1 MNDYIKFID
10 SNSIKLGKI
19 AFEMKDYNLSFTN
32 YKKAI
37 KKLKQYKGNE
47 KYPLHLISLLEEKI
61 NEVKEEE
68 KQEKNENKS
77 QSALEFQNWNL
88 SKSSFV
94 KGKQCVK
101 YLYLD
106 KHKKKERTPPS
117 AKTLAL
123 FKKGHQFED
132 LFREQNF
139 ENGINVK
146 ENLGF
151 NFGYFP
157 SYTDFLLKK
166 NEKITLFE
174 ATFIESDILVM
185 CDVVDKIS
193 ENLYD
198 FYEIKSHIYMQDV
211 IWNDL
216 AIQYF
221 ICKQKFGETAINTF
235 NVVLRDENNEGNII
249 DVKNEL
255 EERIK
260 DIDSLIQKFK
270 TVLASEEPK
279 IEMGEYCLSPY
290 KCDFMEYCEQ
300 LKLNFKA

>member
-19 AFEMKDYNLSFTN
+19 AFEMKDYNLSLLN

-37 KKLKQYKGNE
+37 KKLKEYKGINN
-47 KYPLHLISLLEEKI
+47 YPLRLIDLLEEKI
-61 NEVKEEE
+61 NEIDTNQKD
-68 KQEKNENKS
+68 ENNIPS
-77 QSALEFQNWNL
+77 SLDYQNWNL

-106 KHKKKERTPPS
+106 KHKKKERTPPNK
-117 AKTLAL
+117 KTLEL
-123 FKKGHQFED
+123 FEKGHQFED
-132 LFREQNF
+132 LFRDQNF

-157 SYTDFLLKK
+157 SYTDFLFSTSDT
-166 NEKITLFE
+166 ITLFE
-174 ATFIESDILVM
+174 ATFVENDILIM
-185 CDVVDKIS
+185 CDIVDKIGD
-193 ENLYD
+193 NLYD
-198 FYEIKSHIYMQDV
+198 FYEIKSHTYMQEV

-221 ICKQKFGETAINTF
+221 ICKQKFGEKAINTF
-235 NVVLRDENNEGNII
+235 NVVLRDENNEGKII
-249 DVKNEL
+249 DAKNEL
-255 EERIK
+255 EARIGN
-260 DIDSLIQKFK
+260 INLLIQNFK

-279 IEMGEYCLSPY
+279 IEMGEQCLSPY
-290 KCDFMEYCEQ
+290 KCDFMAYCEK
-300 LKLNFKA
+300 LKINL

>member
-10 SNSIKLGKI
+10 SNSIKLAKI
-19 AFEMKDYNLSFTN
+19 AFEMKDYKFSLLN
-32 YKKAI
+32 YKKAV
-37 KKLKQYKGNE
+37 KKLKEYKGKNT
-47 KYPLHLISLLEEKI
+47 YPLHLISLLENKI
-61 NEVKEEE
+61 NEVQEEE
-68 KQEKNENKS
+68 NNKS
-77 QSALEFQNWNL
+77 SNSQKLEFQNWNL
-88 SKSSFV
+88 SKSSYV

-106 KHKKKERTPPS
+106 KHKKKERTLPNK
-117 AKTLAL
+117 KTLAL

-157 SYTDFLLKK
+157 SYTNFLLE
-166 NEKITLFE
+166 NNTKITLFE
-174 ATFIESDILVM
+174 ATFIERDILVM
-185 CDVVDKIS
+185 CDVVDKID
-193 ENLYD
+193 ENLYN

-279 IEMGEYCLSPY
+279 IEMGEHCLSPY
-290 KCDFMEYCEQ
+290 KCDFMAYCEK
-300 LKLNFKA
+300 LKLNL

>member
-1 MNDYIKFID
+1 
-10 SNSIKLGKI
+10 
-19 AFEMKDYNLSFTN
+19 MKDYKLSLLN

-37 KKLKQYKGNE
+37 KKLKEYKGIN
-47 KYPLHLISLLEEKI
+47 KYPLHLIGLLEEKI
-61 NEVKEEE
+61 TKIDTNQKD
-68 KQEKNENKS
+68 KNNV
-77 QSALEFQNWNL
+77 QSSLDYQNWNL

-106 KHKKKERTPPS
+106 KHKKKERTPPTQ
-117 AKTLAL
+117 KTLEL
-123 FKKGHQFED
+123 FEKGHQFED

-157 SYTDFLLKK
+157 SYTDFLFST
-166 NEKITLFE
+166 NTQITLFE
-174 ATFIESDILVM
+174 ATFVENDILIM
-185 CDVVDKIS
+185 CDVVDKIG

-198 FYEIKSHIYMQDV
+198 FYEIKSHTHMQEV

-221 ICKQKFGETAINTF
+221 ICKQKFGEAAINTF
-235 NVVLRDENNEGNII
+235 NVVLRDENNEGKII
-249 DVKNEL
+249 DAKNEL
-255 EERIK
+255 EGRIGN
-260 DIDSLIQKFK
+260 INSLIQKFK
-270 TVLASEEPK
+270 TILASEEPK
-279 IEMGEYCLSPY
+279 IEMGEHCLLPY
-290 KCDFMEYCEQ
+290 RCDFMEYCEKVKVN
-300 LKLNFKA
+300 L

>member
-1 MNDYIKFID
+1 
-10 SNSIKLGKI
+10 
-19 AFEMKDYNLSFTN
+19 MKDYSLSLLN

-37 KKLKQYKGNE
+37 KKLNQYKGTNN
-47 KYPLHLISLLEEKI
+47 YPLRLIGLLEEKI
-61 NEVKEEE
+61 TEIETNQKD
-68 KQEKNENKS
+68 KNNV
-77 QSALEFQNWNL
+77 QSNLEYQNWSL

-94 KGKQCVK
+94 KGKQCIK

-106 KHKKKERTPPS
+106 KHKKKERTPLTQ
-117 AKTLAL
+117 KTLEL
-123 FKKGHQFED
+123 FEKGHQFED

-157 SYTDFLLKK
+157 SYTDFLLE
-166 NEKITLFE
+166 NNDTITLFE
-174 ATFIESDILVM
+174 ATFVESDILIM
-185 CDVVDKIS
+185 CDVVDKIG

-198 FYEIKSHIYMQDV
+198 FYEIKSHTHMQEV

-221 ICKQKFGETAINTF
+221 ICKQKFGEKAIHTF
-235 NVVLRDENNEGNII
+235 NVVLRDENNEGKII
-249 DVKNEL
+249 DAKNEL
-255 EERIK
+255 EARIGN
-260 DIDSLIQKFK
+260 INSLIQNFK

-279 IEMGEYCLSPY
+279 IEIGEHCLSPY
-290 KCDFMEYCEQ
+290 KCDFMAYCEK
-300 LKLNFKA
+300 LKVQM

>member
-1 MNDYIKFID
+1 MNDYIKYID

-19 AFEMKDYNLSFTN
+19 AFEMKDYNLSLLN

-37 KKLKQYKGNE
+37 KKLKEYKGINN
-47 KYPLHLISLLEEKI
+47 YPLRLIDLLEEKI
-61 NEVKEEE
+61 NEIDTNQKD
-68 KQEKNENKS
+68 ENNIPS
-77 QSALEFQNWNL
+77 SLDYQNWNL

-106 KHKKKERTPPS
+106 KHKKKERTPPNK
-117 AKTLAL
+117 KTLEL
-123 FKKGHQFED
+123 FEKGHQFED
-132 LFREQNF
+132 LFRDQNF

-157 SYTDFLLKK
+157 SYTDFLFST
-166 NEKITLFE
+166 NDTITLFE
-174 ATFIESDILVM
+174 ATFVENDILIM
-185 CDVVDKIS
+185 CDVVDKIGD
-193 ENLYD
+193 NLYD
-198 FYEIKSHIYMQDV
+198 FYEIKSHTYMQEV

-221 ICKQKFGETAINTF
+221 ICKQKFGEKAINTF
-235 NVVLRDENNEGNII
+235 NVVLRDENNEGKII
-249 DVKNEL
+249 DAKNEL
-255 EERIK
+255 EARIGN
-260 DIDSLIQKFK
+260 INLLIQNFK

-279 IEMGEYCLSPY
+279 IEMGEQCLSPY
-290 KCDFMEYCEQ
+290 KCDFMAYCEK
-300 LKLNFKA
+300 LKINL

>member
-1 MNDYIKFID
+1 MNDYIKYID

-19 AFEMKDYNLSFTN
+19 AFEMKDYKLSLTN
-32 YKKAI
+32 YKKAV
-37 KKLKQYKGNE
+37 KKLKQYTGDN

-61 NEVKEEE
+61 KEVEEQ
-68 KQEKNENKS
+68 KKNDKTTKS
-77 QSALEFQNWNL
+77 KLEYQNWNL

-101 YLYLD
+101 YLFLD
-106 KHKKKERTPPS
+106 KHKKKERTPPNK
-117 AKTLAL
+117 KTLAL
-123 FKKGHQFED
+123 FEKGHQFED
-132 LFREQNF
+132 FFREQSF

-157 SYTDFLLKK
+157 SYTDFLFST
-166 NEKITLFE
+166 NDTITLFE
-174 ATFIESDILVM
+174 ATFVESDILIM
-185 CDVVDKIS
+185 CDVVNKIGK
-193 ENLYD
+193 NLYD
-198 FYEIKSHIYMQDV
+198 FYEIKSHIYMQEV

-249 DVKNEL
+249 NVKDEL
-255 EERIK
+255 EERIIN
-260 DIDSLIQKFK
+260 IDSLIENFK
-270 TVLASEEPK
+270 NVLASNEP
-279 IEMGEYCLSPY
+279 IVEMSEHCLSPY
-290 KCDFMEYCEQ
+290 KCDFMAYCEK
-300 LKLNFKA
+300 LKSS

>member
-1 MNDYIKFID
+1 
-10 SNSIKLGKI
+10 
-19 AFEMKDYNLSFTN
+19 MKDYKFSLLN

-37 KKLKQYKGNE
+37 KKLKEYKGSNT
-47 KYPLHLISLLEEKI
+47 YPLHLISLLEDKI
-61 NEVKEEE
+61 TEIDTTQKD
-68 KQEKNENKS
+68 KNNIPS
-77 QSALEFQNWNL
+77 SLDYQNWNL

-106 KHKKKERTPPS
+106 KHKKKERTPPNK
-117 AKTLAL
+117 KTLEL

-132 LFREQNF
+132 IFREQNF

-157 SYTDFLLKK
+157 SYTDFLFST
-166 NEKITLFE
+166 NDTITLFE
-174 ATFIESDILVM
+174 ATFVESDILIM
-185 CDVVDKIS
+185 CDVVDKIGD
-193 ENLYD
+193 NLYD
-198 FYEIKSHIYMQDV
+198 FYEIKSHTYMQDV

-221 ICKQKFGETAINTF
+221 ICKQKFGEKAINKF
-235 NVVLRDENNEGNII
+235 NVVLRDENNEGKII
-249 DVKNEL
+249 DAKNEL
-255 EERIK
+255 EGRIGN
-260 DIDSLIQKFK
+260 INSLIRNFK

-279 IEMGEYCLSPY
+279 IEMGEQCLSPY
-290 KCDFMEYCEQ
+290 KCDFMAYCEK
-300 LKLNFKA
+300 LKIN

>member
-19 AFEMKDYNLSFTN
+19 AFEMKDYKLSLLN

-37 KKLKQYKGNE
+37 KKLKEYKGINS
-47 KYPLHLISLLEEKI
+47 YPLRLIGLLEEKVTEI
-61 NEVKEEE
+61 DTNQKD
-68 KQEKNENKS
+68 KNNVPS
-77 QSALEFQNWNL
+77 SLDYQNWNL

-94 KGKQCVK
+94 KGKQCIK

-106 KHKKKERTPPS
+106 KHKKKERTPPTQ
-117 AKTLAL
+117 KTLEL
-123 FKKGHQFED
+123 FEKGHQFED
-132 LFREQNF
+132 LFREQHF
-139 ENGINVK
+139 ANGINVK

-157 SYTDFLLKK
+157 SYTDFLLE
-166 NEKITLFE
+166 NNDKITLFE
-174 ATFIESDILVM
+174 ATFVESDILIM
-185 CDVVDKIS
+185 CDVVDKIG

-198 FYEIKSHIYMQDV
+198 FYEIKSHTHMQEV

-221 ICKQKFGETAINTF
+221 ICKQRFGEKAINTF
-235 NVVLRDENNEGNII
+235 NVVLRDENNEGKII
-249 DVKNEL
+249 DAKNEL
-255 EERIK
+255 EGRIGN
-260 DIDSLIQKFK
+260 INSLIQNFK

-279 IEMGEYCLSPY
+279 IEMGQQCLSPY
-290 KCDFMEYCEQ
+290 KCDFMAYCEK
-300 LKLNFKA
+300 LK